1 MLIKRPD
8 DIKPSEITDP
18 KLYFSRR
25 RFLRTST
32 GAMVVATVPGA
43 NLAVA
48 DARRPGQ
55 VGCSTQPLVQP

>member
-32 GAMVVATVPGA
+32 GAMVVATVPGLIWPSPT
-43 NLAVA
+43 LA
-48 DARRPGQ
+48 AR
-55 VGCSTQPLVQP
+55 